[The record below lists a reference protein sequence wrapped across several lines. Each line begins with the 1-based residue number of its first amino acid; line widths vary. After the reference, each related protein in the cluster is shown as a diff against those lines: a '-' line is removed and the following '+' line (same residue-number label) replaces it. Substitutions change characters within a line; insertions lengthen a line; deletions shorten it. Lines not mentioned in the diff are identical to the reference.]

1 MSAHLSLSPLE
12 LIAPSGAQAVALPR
26 LPATHVRRGRLVDR
40 LVQSDCRLRLLT
52 SPAGFG
58 KTVLLN
64 ECARRVPGN
73 TALIWLELQGRVV
86 SSQGFIRMLAQA
98 IHPSTEAVESVE
110 DLLNLLRRV
119 NKPLWVML
127 DDYPREPDAELDA
140 CFDLLLE
147 QAPGSITWWVAGRL
161 QPGWNL
167 PRLLLKGELCE
178 LDAQGLALTAEELAQ
193 LVKNH
198 RLGLSQG
205 SVDALLKQTEGW
217 LAGVCLLLLNADE
230 ESFHERLSGGTPF
243 LRDYVSREIMDG
255 LSAELRTALFA
266 LVHLPRFSA
275 SLCDH
280 ILEGGGAALLAQLRT
295 RQLFIR
301 PLDSCGDWFR
311 IWRPLA
317 LMLPRLPG
325 ATPAGQVYVR
335 ACQWFAARGHL
346 REAVEHALWAGQPE
360 VAASFLQRFDQEQ
373 LLVGRSVSQF
383 LAWRQK
389 LPRDVF
395 ASTPR
400 LIMLQAWALI
410 IGARLD
416 EAEICVAELQHFLP
430 QPDASRQSQLL
441 AHWQAIIGV
450 LQRQRGDKTA
460 RENCLE
466 ALHVLSDKAWSLHV
480 LCHQTVAQHAL
491 AKADLPEAEF
501 HIGQALR
508 LARLN
513 GSILFEALLNI
524 DRIHLLDMSG
534 ESERALELSDQAR
547 EHLQAAVEH
556 GPVMGRLLLQRG
568 LLLSGQGRDAESSAA
583 FQKGSQEAQDS
594 EDAHTIFGFL
604 GLAELAARKGDL
616 NLAFQRL
623 REAERLMQWRHI
635 PEMRYQSLIQLT
647 SGGLWLRQGEYAK
660 AREAFEQVQ
669 QFYRDGDLL
678 APSACYDLLARV
690 RRNLA
695 LTELLQGQVEQ
706 AKNELRVLVLEAER
720 KGLRKLACECRFS
733 YAEALHV
740 AGEAEAAELELR
752 RALSE
757 AEAFKLMRP
766 LLELQLR
773 RGEWLKQ
780 AMPARKS
787 LPVVRVLQSV
797 DPDDAAL
804 GEVEGGSPLS
814 SRELAVLK
822 LIAVGCSNQ
831 EIAEQLFISLHTVK
845 THARRINSKL
855 GVARRTQAVARA
867 KGLGL
872 LG

>member
-12 LIAPSGAQAVALPR
+12 LIAPSAAQAVALPR
-26 LPATHVRRGRLVDR
+26 LPATHVRRARLVDR
-40 LVQSDCRLRLLT
+40 LVQSDCRLRMLH

-58 KTVLLN
+58 KTVVLN
-64 ECARRVPGN
+64 ECARRVPGG
-73 TALIWLELQGRVV
+73 TALVWLELQGRAL
-86 SSQGFIRMLAQA
+86 SAQTFIRLLAEA
-98 IHPSTEAVESVE
+98 IHPAAEAIETTE
-110 DLLNLLRRV
+110 DLLRLLRRLD
-119 NKPLWVML
+119 KPLWVML
-127 DDYPREPDAELDA
+127 DDYPREPNAELDA
-140 CFDLLLE
+140 CFDMLLE
-147 QAPGSITWWVAGRL
+147 QAPGSVSWWVAGRL

-178 LDAQGLALTAEELAQ
+178 LDAQSLALTAEELAQ
-193 LVKNH
+193 LVRNH
-198 RLGLSQG
+198 RLGLSQE
-205 SVDALLKQTEGW
+205 SVDALLKHSEGW

-243 LRDYVSREIMDG
+243 LRDYICREIMDS
-255 LSAELRTALFA
+255 LSAELRGALFA
-266 LVHLPRFSA
+266 LVHLPRFSE

-280 ILEGGGAALLAQLRT
+280 ILEGGAALLAQLRT
-295 RQLFIR
+295 RQLFVR

-325 ATPAGQVYVR
+325 AMPAGQVYVR

-373 LLVGRSVSQF
+373 LLVGRSVAQF

-389 LPRDVF
+389 LPRDIF
-395 ASTPR
+395 TSTPR

-416 EAEICVAELQHFLP
+416 EAESCLAELQHCLP
-430 QPDASRQSQLL
+430 QPDATRQAQLL
-441 AHWQAIIGV
+441 AHWQAIVGV
-450 LQRQRGDKTA
+450 LQRHRGEKSA
-460 RENCLE
+460 RKNCLE
-466 ALHVLSDKAWSLHV
+466 ALQVLSEKAWSLRV

-491 AKADLPEAEF
+491 AEANLQEADL
-501 HIGQALR
+501 HIGHALR

-524 DRIHLLDMSG
+524 DRIHLLDLSG
-534 ESERALELSDQAR
+534 EPERALELSEQAL
-547 EHLQAAVEH
+547 EQLQFSAEH
-556 GPVMGRLLLQRG
+556 GPVMGRLQLQRG
-568 LLLSGQGRDAESSAA
+568 FLLASQGRDAESAEA
-583 FQKGSQEAQDS
+583 YQKGSQEAQDS

-604 GLAELAARKGDL
+604 GRSELAARKGDF

-635 PEMRYQSLIQLT
+635 PEMRYQTLIQFT
-647 SGGLWLRQGEYAK
+647 AGGLWQRQGEFAK
-660 AREAFEQVQ
+660 AREEFEQILQ
-669 QFYRDGDLL
+669 YYQDNDLL
-678 APSACYDLLARV
+678 APSACYDLIARV
-690 RRNLA
+690 RRSIA
-695 LTELLQGQVEQ
+695 ITDVQQGRPEVGARTLQG
-706 AKNELRVLVLEAER
+706 LLAETER
-720 KGLRKLACECRFS
+720 QGLRKLACECRFS

-740 AGEAEAAELELR
+740 AGEAEAAEYELR
-752 RALSE
+752 RALGE

-787 LPVVRVLQSV
+787 LPVVRVLQTV
-797 DPDDAAL
+797 DSGEGAL
-804 GEVEGGSPLS
+804 AGVEGGSPLS
-814 SRELAVLK
+814 SRELAVLR
-822 LIAVGCSNQ
+822 LIALGCSNQ

-872 LG
+872 LS